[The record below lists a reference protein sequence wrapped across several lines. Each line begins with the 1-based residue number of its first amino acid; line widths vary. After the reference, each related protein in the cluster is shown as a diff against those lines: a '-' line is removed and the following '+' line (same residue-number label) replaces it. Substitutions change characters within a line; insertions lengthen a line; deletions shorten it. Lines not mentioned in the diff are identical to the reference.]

1 MAIKQVS
8 VFVENKKGALA
19 DALRSLSDAGIGL
32 RALSIADTNDFGI
45 LRVITDDNAKAM
57 LVLSE
62 HGYVCSTTDVVAA
75 AADDK
80 PGGLATLLTLLS
92 DNGIDVEYVYAFVA
106 EAKSHA
112 CVVLRVKD
120 NAAAEAVLA
129 KAGVSLIT
137 EADIAKL

>member
-19 DALRSLSDAGIGL
+19 DALRALSEAGVGL

-45 LRVITDDNAKAM
+45 LRVIADDNAKAM

-62 HGYVCSTTDVVAA
+62 HGYVCSATEVVAA

-80 PGGLATLLTLLS
+80 PGGLAALLTLLS
-92 DNGIDVEYVYAFVA
+92 DSGIDVEYVYAFVA
-106 EAKSHA
+106 QAKSHA

-120 NAAAEAVLA
+120 NAAAEAALT

-137 EADIAKL
+137 EADIAKI